1 MISNKF
7 FMIIIDHDDDD
18 DDDQLLNTTI
28 TLRERNNCVW
38 TAGLLFLSTVMNFI

>member
-7 FMIIIDHDDDD
+7 FMIITDHD

>member
-1 MISNKF
+1 
-7 FMIIIDHDDDD
+7 MIITDHDDDD

-28 TLRERNNCVW
+28 TLRERNNHVW

>member
-7 FMIIIDHDDDD
+7 FMIITDHDDDD